1 MRRSSIWDALIG
13 HTRLAPLEE
22 EEFKVGGGC
31 ICPALTS
38 AGSELIYVYELENKE
53 T

>member
-22 EEFKVGGGC
+22 EEFKVGGGV
-31 ICPALTS
+31 
-38 AGSELIYVYELENKE
+38 YVQPLQVQVVN
-53 T
+53 

>member
-22 EEFKVGGGC
+22 EEFKVGGG
-31 ICPALTS
+31 
-38 AGSELIYVYELENKE
+38 GVYVQPLQVQVVN
-53 T
+53 